1 MSEPVVNQNNPR
13 GYDWAFQDTLPEE
26 LLATSGRVP
35 ARWGRMTPLSRLL
48 IVDVGRL
55 LLLAGLLPEG
65 GNCFA
70 GGGVQAGLIG
80 CSSRGSL
87 QTDQD
92 FIDSMKRGVGLASPA
107 LFGYTL
113 PNTPLAEAAGHYG
126 LVGPV
131 YALLADREPF
141 DVAVREAT
149 QLLRASGHLD
159 FMIAGVFDHIP
170 PASPEGRPQLVSQLK
185 VIHR

>member
-1 MSEPVVNQNNPR
+1 MSESSLQYN
-13 GYDWAFQDTLPEE
+13 WAFQDTPSEE
-26 LLATSGRVP
+26 LLPVIGRVP

-48 IVDVGRL
+48 VVEVGRL
-55 LLLAGLLPEG
+55 LRAEALLPEG

-70 GGGVQAGLIG
+70 GGRQAGLIG
-80 CSSRGSL
+80 CCRRGSL
-87 QTDQD
+87 QTDLD

-131 YALLADREPF
+131 YAVLADRDPLN
-141 DVAVREAT
+141 VAVQEAT
-149 QLLRASGHLD
+149 GILLAMDNLD

-170 PASPEGRPQLVSQLK
+170 PSGPEGQPQLVSQLK